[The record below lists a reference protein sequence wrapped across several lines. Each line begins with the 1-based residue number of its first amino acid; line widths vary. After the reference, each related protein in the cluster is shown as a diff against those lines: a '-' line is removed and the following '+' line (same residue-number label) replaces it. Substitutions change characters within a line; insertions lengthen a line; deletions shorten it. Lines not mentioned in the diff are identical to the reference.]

1 MYWAKYSKYDIE
13 VQHPDEFFRH
23 LIDLAPGKFL
33 STVHETRSRLK
44 KPPKNPEEYLQSLE
58 QQSLPQTVSY
68 LRDYYL
74 AI

>member
-1 MYWAKYSKYDIE
+1 MIAE
-13 VQHPDEFFRH
+13 VQYPDEFLRH

-33 STVHETRSRLK
+33 RTIRETRLSLK
-44 KPPKNPEEYLQSLE
+44 RPPKTPEEYLQTLE
-58 QQSLPQTVSY
+58 QQSLPQTVAY